1 MRFQDFGNGLGPQ
14 HVVAVPKDAE
24 ALSDASPFGETE
36 ELPHLVCA
44 PQAELPEF
52 RRGRLATPAE
62 LREADIARLAAVI
75 REVDGDHSMGA
86 AALAEALIDRG
97 ISFRSEE

>member
-14 HVVAVPKDAE
+14 HVVVVPKDAE
-24 ALSDASPFGETE
+24 ALSDAGAFGETE
-36 ELPHLVCA
+36 ELLCA